1 MLGVLILCCFCPV
14 GDREVGVCGSSVLIV
29 CMGLG
34 CWGWTGCLELVLAL
48 SVARD
53 LGPQSCLGWLL
64 WFVVVGV
71 GLLVLVMLCVL
82 GVSGSLVSVVVQ

>member
-1 MLGVLILCCFCPV
+1 M

-34 CWGWTGCLELVLAL
+34 CWGWAGCLELVLAL

-71 GLLVLVMLCVL
+71 VLRVVGLLVMVMLCVL
-82 GVSGSLVSVVVQ
+82 GVSGSLVSVAVQ